1 MSEDDLVR
9 LERWS
14 GPWDADDPDAGFKE
28 EVAAYTRLDPL
39 TTLQGLSEYSGIPV
53 GALARYVLVKW
64 SAAGSEGLLEIGPT
78 MVDRLWACVA
88 EAERTGT
95 DADRLTAYHALKD
108 LLAWLRAGL
117 GGPAQ

>member
-1 MSEDDLVR
+1 
-9 LERWS
+9 
-14 GPWDADDPDAGFKE
+14 
-28 EVAAYTRLDPL
+28 
-39 TTLQGLSEYSGIPV
+39 
-53 GALARYVLVKW
+53 
-64 SAAGSEGLLEIGPT
+64 